1 MTTSK
6 GNDRE
11 PVADLQ
17 VRINIVAEL
26 RFAFSTAV
34 RICDQVDARLRASR
48 SVDEQERI
56 GDELERFVRTLCLGT
71 LALGAPGLADLS
83 TVGSDVKKE
92 TP

>member
-1 MTTSK
+1 MNSEVTT
-6 GNDRE
+6 
-11 PVADLQ
+11 DLE

-26 RFAFSTAV
+26 RFAFSTAL
-34 RICDQVDARLRASR
+34 RICDQIDARLRASC
-48 SVDEQERI
+48 SVREQERI

-83 TVGSDVKKE
+83 TVPPDVKKE